1 MNTTQF
7 GKLRLQAGI
16 RFEQTNIKTTGYKV
30 TTESD
35 GSWITGDTVPVNSSK
50 DYLDVLPSVQ
60 ARYSLT
66 SDSDIRASF
75 GRGIARPDPQDL
87 IPYITIDKSSTP
99 IVEAIGNPDLVA
111 EHAYNY
117 DVLYEHYLNPLGLVQ
132 AGFFYKSISDPQASK
147 LTILNQGQDNQTN
160 VTQPINAGSAWV
172 YGFEIGYQQRLSF
185 LPGVLGGLAI
195 NGNYT
200 YSDSQAKSV
209 DPLRTDNPAL
219 LRQTPNTWNISPSY
233 DRGRLSV
240 HMGFEYNGA
249 SIYSYQYK
257 NLALNSSDG
266 TTSPISPVGGVKGPT
281 GDNYLYAHLQVDS
294 QVSYRLPGGF
304 EVYAQGLNLTNEVFG
319 FYYGS
324 PQYVAQREYYHPTY
338 GGGLRWTS
346 RHDQ

>member
-1 MNTTQF
+1 
-7 GKLRLQAGI
+7 
-16 RFEQTNIKTTGYKV
+16 
-30 TTESD
+30 
-35 GSWITGDTVPVNSSK
+35 
-50 DYLDVLPSVQ
+50 
-60 ARYSLT
+60 
-66 SDSDIRASF
+66 
-75 GRGIARPDPQDL
+75 
-87 IPYITIDKSSTP
+87 
-99 IVEAIGNPDLVA
+99 LVA